1 MSHENKH
8 DHENCDCEH
17 HEDGMK
23 THACPSHHSDNNW
36 VDKLI
41 DNLKEEFESENK

>member
-1 MSHENKH
+1 MSHEHKH

-17 HEDGMK
+17 HEGGNK
-23 THACPSHHSDNNW
+23 SHACPSDSSIDNW

-41 DNLKEEFESENK
+41 DNLKEDFDSKEE